1 MVKQASIFIMMTP
14 SHIPGFRA
22 CIWEEVDLFQ
32 GNIINGTTA
41 MRRKLKKET
50 PNIIAIYT
58 ELLHICLRQVLLFL
72 NWQSSYNV
80 LRI

>member
-1 MVKQASIFIMMTP
+1 M
-14 SHIPGFRA
+14 
-22 CIWEEVDLFQ
+22 FQ

-41 MRRKLKKET
+41 MRRKLKKEA

-72 NWQSSYNV
+72 N
-80 LRI
+80 